1 MKRKLAILT
10 IVLAL
15 LAGVNAYFM
24 LRKPQPPAGEQ
35 ELTTF
40 SDPVFNSAH
49 AYVLPISEPSYIP
62 ILNSSAERPTI
73 DAESAIVYDVR
84 AGRLLFSKN
93 PNAQLPIASLTKIL
107 SAVVVI
113 ENLQLDDIV
122 TVSEEVIR
130 VDREKQ
136 DLFAGEQIT
145 VAGLLKIMLVGSSN
159 DAAYALAAHAKTKG
173 LDFVARMNEKAAALR
188 MSNSQFIDPAG
199 LSDNGYSSAQDLIK
213 LVRYSLRYDA
223 IWNVLTEK
231 ELTISSADGKIIHT
245 IKNTDQLL
253 GIIPDIVGGKTGYT
267 EGALGCLILLVNIPE
282 KNDMI
287 VSIVL
292 KSRDRFGDTKKLV
305 EWTRQAYRWE

>member
-1 MKRKLAILT
+1 MKRKLTIIL

-24 LRKPQPPAGEQ
+24 LREPEPSAGNQ

-40 SDPVFNSAH
+40 SDSVFNSAH

-62 ILNSSAERPTI
+62 ILNSSAERPTV
-73 DAESAIVYDVR
+73 DAESAVIYDVR

-93 PNAQLPIASLTKIL
+93 PTAQLPIASLTKIL

-113 ENLQLDDIV
+113 ENLQLDDVV
-122 TVSEEVIR
+122 TVPEEAIR
-130 VDREKQ
+130 VDQEKQ

-145 VAGLLKIMLVGSSN
+145 VAALLKIMLVGSSN
-159 DAAYALAAHAKTKG
+159 DAAYALAAHAQAEG
-173 LDFVARMNEKAAALR
+173 LDFVARMNEKAVALR
-188 MSNSQFIDPAG
+188 MSNSQFVDPAG

-231 ELTISSADGKIIHT
+231 ELTITSADGKIIHT
-245 IKNTDQLL
+245 VKNTDQLL

-292 KSRDRFGDTKKLV
+292 KSHDRFGDTKKLV

>member
-1 MKRKLAILT
+1 MKRKFIILT

-15 LAGVNAYFM
+15 LAGVNAYFI
-24 LRKPQPPAGEQ
+24 LREPQAPVDGQ

-62 ILNSSAERPTI
+62 ILDSSTERPTI
-73 DAESAIVYDVR
+73 DAESAVVYDVR

-93 PNAQLPIASLTKIL
+93 PTEQLPIASLTKIL
-107 SAVVVI
+107 SAVVTI
-113 ENLQLDDIV
+113 ENLQLDDVV

-159 DAAYALAAHAKTKG
+159 DAAYALAAHANANG
-173 LDFVARMNEKAAALR
+173 LDFVVRMNEKAAALR
-188 MSNSQFIDPAG
+188 MSNSQFMDPAG

-231 ELTISSADGKIIHT
+231 ELTVTSADGKIVHT

-253 GIIPDIVGGKTGYT
+253 GIIPDIVGGKTGYA

-292 KSRDRFGDTKKLV
+292 GSHDRFGDTKKLV
-305 EWTRQAYRWE
+305 EWTKQAYRWE